1 MKSNKNPVLVKYSIQ
16 KEVSIK
22 MKRILQLHACGKK
35 IVFTDTS
42 RLENLMLEEA
52 ASTEWP

>member
-1 MKSNKNPVLVKYSIQ
+1 MKSNKNPVLVKFSIQ